1 MFREKVETKA
11 TLRKLL
17 PDLKANDLGSPS
29 TSDAAL
35 AGNQGFD
42 YLPSLSDLIGPR
54 PSAGSPIPGV
64 MSFTGGEDAALQR
77 VEEWMWRDDNLKE
90 YFDIRNGMLG
100 ERYSSK
106 LSPWLAL
113 GCISPRYAPDMMYTY
128 MNMYTSCLYEYLIYM
143 NILPIHYLYTRQVHR
158 VRGQAVREGASGQQE
173 HILDD
178 L

>member
-1 MFREKVETKA
+1 MFREKVEKKD

-29 TSDAAL
+29 ISDAAL
-35 AGNQGFD
+35 AANQGFH
-42 YLPSLSDLIGPR
+42 YLPSLSDLIGSR
-54 PSAGSPIPGV
+54 PSATSVESPIPGV

-113 GCISPRYAPDMMYTY
+113 GCISPRYTPDTMYTY
-128 MNMYTSCLYEYLIYM
+128 SY
-143 NILPIHYLYTRQVHR
+143 ILLIHYIHTRQIHR
-158 VRGQAVREGASGQQE
+158 V
-173 HILDD
+173 
-178 L
+178 

>member
-1 MFREKVETKA
+1 MFREKVEKKA

-17 PDLKANDLGSPS
+17 PDLKANDLGVFSAN
-29 TSDAAL
+29 DAAPTD
-35 AGNQGFD
+35 NQGFD

-54 PSAGSPIPGV
+54 LSAAGGPTPGV
-64 MSFTGGEDAALQR
+64 MRFTGGEDAALQR

-113 GCISPRYAPDMMYTY
+113 GCISPRYTPDMMYTY
-128 MNMYTSCLYEYLIYM
+128 SY
-143 NILPIHYLYTRQVHR
+143 ILLIHYLYTQQVHR
-158 VRGQAVREGASGQQE
+158 V
-173 HILDD
+173 
-178 L
+178 